1 MDSAL
6 GTGEDVAPEGTL
18 VAEILCVVFETR
30 HDPAV
35 AGLGRDHAGF
45 GPVTVPQDVIIVCI
59 RKPVE
64 CVAHTRRRMEEE
76 VVSLPGCRLRI
87 FGRCTN
93 IAKIGRASCRARGCH
108 YGKSCVFADT
118 LQKNTTTLFV

>member
-1 MDSAL
+1 MERNDGCEGAMVGAVARAQRERQAVGSEPVSPADWLAAARSSFEETSDRLRLMDSAL

-45 GPVTVPQDVIIVCI
+45 GPVTVD
-59 RKPVE
+59 RKS
-64 CVAHTRRRMEEE
+64 TRLN
-76 VVSLPGCRLRI
+76 S
-87 FGRCTN
+87 
-93 IAKIGRASCRARGCH
+93 SH
-108 YGKSCVFADT
+108 
-118 LQKNTTTLFV
+118 